1 MSSTLLPSTQRGLG
15 EADADRTFFG
25 HPRGLSTLFFSEM
38 WERFSYYGMRGFLL
52 LYMTAPVAAGGLG
65 LDTAFGAVIYGVYTS
80 SVYMMNIPGGWLADK
95 VLGQRKSVLYGGIL
109 IAAGHYSLAL
119 PVGLAF
125 YLGLLLIVLGTG
137 LLKPNI
143 SVIVGQLYSAKDA
156 RRDAAFSLF
165 YMGINL
171 GAFLGPIITGFLVQE
186 DWFRAKLVGWGMDPN
201 SAWHWGFGAAGVGMT
216 LGLIQ
221 YVLGWKYLG
230 SAGMDPVTANSPTE
244 FAKAKQ
250 QAATYV
256 GIGGAVVAAIAIL
269 IATGVFVPTENVVT
283 IVFSVLL
290 LSVTLALFFS
300 LFKRAEWTSI
310 ERGRLVM
317 IGVYFVAAAL
327 FWSVFEQAGSTLNL
341 FARDFTVGDGQRV
354 NIAPIY
360 GEFPIVWWQSVNA
373 VLIVLIAPL
382 YAWMFLRLGERDFS
396 TPTKFA
402 LGLIGVGLGFL
413 WLVPAANMTL
423 SGVKVG
429 MSWLFGVY
437 LIHTLAELWLS
448 PVGLSAMTKLAPP
461 KIISL
466 VMGIWFLGA
475 SVGNFLGGQ
484 AASFYETLPLPTLLT
499 AVAVLPILMGI
510 LMLLFRRRLTDLQGG
525 IS

>member
-1 MSSTLLPSTQRGLG
+1 MAVAGERGLG
-15 EADADRTFFG
+15 DVATDRAFFG

-52 LYMTAPVAAGGLG
+52 LYMTASVATGGLG
-65 LDTAFGAVIYGVYTS
+65 LDTAFAAVIYGVYTS
-80 SVYMMNIPGGWLADK
+80 SVYMMNIPGGWLADR
-95 VLGQRKSVLYGGIL
+95 VLGQRMAVLYGGIL
-109 IAAGHYSLAL
+109 IASGHYALAL
-119 PVGLAF
+119 PFGVTF
-125 YLGLLLIVLGTG
+125 YFGLLLIALGTG

-143 SVIVGQLYSAKDA
+143 SVIVGQLYDQKDV

-171 GAFLGPIITGFLVQE
+171 GAFLGPIITGFLVQQP
-186 DWFRAKLVGWGMDPN
+186 WFRARLADWGMDPN

-216 LGLIQ
+216 FGLIQ

-230 SAGMDPVTANSPTE
+230 TAGLRPVTAHAPAE
-244 FAKAKQ
+244 YAKARQ
-250 QAATYV
+250 QAITYIA
-256 GIGGAVVAAIAIL
+256 IGAAIIVTLAVM
-269 IATGVFVPTENVVT
+269 IATGAFTPSENMVT
-283 IVFSVLL
+283 VVFSALL
-290 LSVTLALFFS
+290 LTVTVALFTS
-300 LFKRAEWTSI
+300 LFSRAEWTAV
-310 ERGRLVM
+310 ERGRLIM
-317 IGVYFVAAAL
+317 IGVYFLAATL

-341 FARDFTVGDGQRV
+341 FARDFTVGDGQNV
-354 NIAPIY
+354 NVAPVY
-360 GEFPIVWWQSVNA
+360 GAFPIVWWQSLNA

-382 YAWMFLRLGERDFS
+382 YAWMWIRLGTRQPS

-413 WLVPAANMTL
+413 WLVPAANITL
-423 SGVKVG
+423 TGLKVG
-429 MSWLFGVY
+429 VTWLFVVY
-437 LIHTLAELWLS
+437 LVHTLAELFLS

-499 AVAVLPILMGI
+499 FVAVPPILMGLI
-510 LMLLFRRRLTDLQGG
+510 MLAFRRKLTELQGG
-525 IS
+525 IT

>member
-1 MSSTLLPSTQRGLG
+1 MATAPLHERPVSDTVS
-15 EADADRTFFG
+15 ADRSFFG

-52 LYMTAPVAAGGLG
+52 LYMTAPIATGGLG

-80 SVYMMNIPGGWLADK
+80 SVYMMNIPGGWLADR

-109 IAAGHYSLAL
+109 IASGHYALAL
-119 PVGLAF
+119 PVNFTF
-125 YLGLLLIVLGTG
+125 YVGLLLIVLGTG

-143 SVIVGQLYSAKDA
+143 SVIVGQLYSQKDV

-171 GAFLGPIITGFLVQE
+171 GAFLGPLITGFLVQE
-186 DWFRAKLVGWGMDPN
+186 DWFRAKLVGWGMNPN

-230 SAGMDPVTANSPTE
+230 SAGLRPTTADSASE
-244 FAKAKQ
+244 FARAKQ

-256 GIGGAVVAAIAIL
+256 GIGVAVLVVLGAL
-269 IATGVFVPTENVVT
+269 MGTGVFVPTENVVT
-283 IVFSVLL
+283 VAFSALL
-290 LSVTLALFFS
+290 FTVTAALFTS
-300 LFKRAEWTSI
+300 LFRRAEWTRV

-341 FARDFTVGDGQRV
+341 FARDYTIGDGQRV
-354 NIAPIY
+354 NVAPMW
-360 GEFPIVWWQSVNA
+360 GEFPIVWWQSLNA

-382 YAWMFLRLGERDFS
+382 YAWMWIRLGNSQPS

-413 WLVPAANMTL
+413 WLVPAANITL
-423 SGVKVG
+423 TGAKVG
-429 MSWLFGVY
+429 MVWLFGVY
-437 LIHTLAELWLS
+437 LIHTLAELCLS

-475 SVGNFLGGQ
+475 SIGNFLGGQ

-499 AVAVLPILMGI
+499 VVSLLPIAVGVA
-510 LMLLFRRRLTDLQGG
+510 MLIFRRKLTELQGG
-525 IS
+525 IQ

>member
-1 MSSTLLPSTQRGLG
+1 MAVAPAERGLG
-15 EADADRTFFG
+15 DAASDRAFFG

-52 LYMTAPVAAGGLG
+52 LYMTAPVAMGGLG

-80 SVYMMNIPGGWLADK
+80 SVYMMNIPGGWLADR
-95 VLGQRKSVLYGGIL
+95 VLGQRKSVLYGGIF
-109 IAAGHYSLAL
+109 IASGHYALAL
-119 PVGLAF
+119 PMNFTF
-125 YLGLLLIVLGTG
+125 YVGLLLIVIGTG

-143 SVIVGQLYSAKDA
+143 SVIVGQLYSQKDV

-171 GAFLGPIITGFLVQE
+171 GAFLGPIVTGFLVQE
-186 DWFRAKLVGWGMDPN
+186 EWFRARLVGWGMDPN

-230 SAGMDPVTANSPTE
+230 SAGLHPVTEGSPTE

-250 QAATYV
+250 QATTYI
-256 GIGGAVVAAIAIL
+256 GIGVAVLAAIGIL
-269 IATGVFVPTENVVT
+269 IGTGAFVPTENVVT
-283 IVFSVLL
+283 VVFSALL
-290 LSVTLALFFS
+290 LTVTAALFIS
-300 LFKRAEWTSI
+300 LFKRAEWTAV

-354 NIAPIY
+354 NVAPGY

-373 VLIVLIAPL
+373 VLIVLTAPL
-382 YAWMFLRLGERDFS
+382 YAWMWVRLADRQPS

-413 WLVPAANMTL
+413 YLVPAANMTL

-429 MSWLFGVY
+429 ISWLFVVY
-437 LIHTLAELWLS
+437 LVHTLAELFLS
-448 PVGLSAMTKLAPP
+448 PVGLSAMTKLAPT

-484 AASFYETLPLPTLLT
+484 AASFYETLPLPTLL
-499 AVAVLPILMGI
+499 ASVAAMPIVMGI
-510 LMLLFRRRLTDLQGG
+510 LMLLFRKKLTALQGG
-525 IS
+525 IN

>member
-1 MSSTLLPSTQRGLG
+1 MAVAATERGLG
-15 EADADRTFFG
+15 DAAADRAFFG

-52 LYMTAPVAAGGLG
+52 LYMTAPVATGGLG

-80 SVYMMNIPGGWLADK
+80 SVYMMNIPGGWLADR
-95 VLGQRKSVLYGGIL
+95 VLGQRKSVLYGGIF
-109 IAAGHYSLAL
+109 IAAGHYALAL
-119 PVGLAF
+119 PMSFTF
-125 YLGLLLIVLGTG
+125 YVGLLLIVIGTG

-143 SVIVGQLYSAKDA
+143 SVIVGQLYSQKDV

-171 GAFLGPIITGFLVQE
+171 GAFLGPIVTGFLVQE
-186 DWFRAKLVGWGMDPN
+186 DWFRARLVSWGMDPN

-230 SAGMDPVTANSPTE
+230 TAGLHPVTADSPKE
-244 FAKAKQ
+244 FATAKR
-250 QAATYV
+250 QATTYI
-256 GIGGAVVAAIAIL
+256 GIGVAVLAVIGLL
-269 IATGVFVPTENVVT
+269 IGMGVFVPTENVVT
-283 IVFSVLL
+283 VVFSALL
-290 LSVTLALFFS
+290 LTVTAALFVS
-300 LFKRAEWTSI
+300 LFKRAEWTSV

-354 NIAPIY
+354 NVAPVY
-360 GEFPIVWWQSVNA
+360 GEFPIVWWQSLNA
-373 VLIVLIAPL
+373 VLIVLLAPV
-382 YAWMFLRLGERDFS
+382 YAWMWVRFGSGQPS

-402 LGLIGVGLGFL
+402 LGLIGVGIGFL

-423 SGVKVG
+423 TGVKVG
-429 MSWLFGVY
+429 VSWLFVVY
-437 LIHTLAELWLS
+437 LVHTLAELFLS
-448 PVGLSAMTKLAPP
+448 PVGLSAMTKLAPV

-484 AASFYETLPLPTLLT
+484 AASFYETLPLPTLL
-499 AVAVLPILMGI
+499 ASVAVLPILMGI
-510 LMLLFRRRLTDLQGG
+510 LMLIFRRKLTELQGG
-525 IS
+525 IN